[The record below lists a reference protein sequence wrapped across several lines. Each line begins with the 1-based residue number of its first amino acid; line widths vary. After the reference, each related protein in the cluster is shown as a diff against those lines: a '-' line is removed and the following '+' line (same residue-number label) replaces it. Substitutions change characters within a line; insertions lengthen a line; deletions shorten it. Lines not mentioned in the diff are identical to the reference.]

1 MLHSVKI
8 NCCKWVQFVVLWRN
22 WCLRGTLRL
31 WPDHTLRVMRD
42 GWCGGRASLF
52 WVRGTT
58 GMELI
63 QDNNDFRVWL
73 CINENC
79 PLIFFTK
86 CCLFDKIIVLFITAV
101 LRYDQA
107 LCYLHHAVHKTA
119 LVLALRNNK
128 AWWEGS
134 SEKKH
139 EVWQRMVL
147 ICLFII
153 YMLFNWFQ

>member
-1 MLHSVKI
+1 MQV
-8 NCCKWVQFVVLWRN
+8 VQFVVLWRN
-22 WCLRGTLRL
+22 WCLRGTLRFEIVS
-31 WPDHTLRVMRD
+31 WPHTVRGMRD
-42 GWCGGRASLF
+42 SWCGGRASLF

-58 GMELI
+58 GLELI
-63 QDNNDFRVWL
+63 QDNKDFRVWW

-101 LRYDQA
+101 LRYDQV
-107 LCYLHHAVHKTA
+107 LCFHLHQGVHKKA

-139 EVWQRMVL
+139 EVWL
-147 ICLFII
+147 K
-153 YMLFNWFQ
+153 